1 MIAEI
6 FSVGTELL
14 LGNTLDTNANY
25 ISQGLAKAGI
35 SCFHR
40 TTVGD
45 NHERLFA
52 AVKQALTR
60 SDILIFSGGLGPT
73 EDDLTK
79 ETVADAMGVTLA
91 LDEDELIVLKD
102 RFKKYGHDMTPNN
115 IKQVMLPQKEDGI
128 VLKNPNGTAPGA
140 IFIKDGKTAIV
151 MPGPPNEM
159 IPMFDSQVMAYLKK
173 LSDAY
178 FYSKTLHIF
187 GVGESAAE
195 HILKDLIDSQSN
207 PTIAPYAK
215 PSEVTFRITANCRDD
230 EEGESICAPVI
241 AQICSRLGDCV
252 YSTDDETLQQVCLKL
267 LKEQKKTLC
276 TAESCTAGML
286 ASTIGSIP
294 GCSECFIDGV
304 VTYSNESKI
313 KRLNVNP
320 STLNEYGAVSEQVA
334 REMADGARSTSNA
347 DIAVSITGI
356 AGPGGGSAE
365 KPVGLVYIGL
375 STKKRTMVKE
385 LHLTGARERIRW
397 AATLNALDLI
407 RRELL
412 FDK

>member
-1 MIAEI
+1 MIAEV

-35 SCFHR
+35 SCFYR

-45 NHERLFA
+45 NHKRLLEE
-52 AVKQALTR
+52 VKHALRR

-79 ETVADAMGVTLA
+79 ETVADAMGVTLV
-91 LDEDELIVLKD
+91 LNEDELVALRD
-102 RFKKYGHDMTPNN
+102 RFKKYGRDMTPNN
-115 IKQVMLPQKEDGI
+115 VKQVMLPKKEDGI

-140 IFIKDGKTAIV
+140 VFIKDGKTAIV

-159 IPMFDSQVMAYLKK
+159 IPMFDEQVMTYLLK
-173 LSDAY
+173 LSDAH

-195 HILKDLIDSQSN
+195 HMLSDLIDSQSN

-215 PSEVTFRITANCRDD
+215 PSEVTFRITANCNNDD
-230 EEGESICAPVI
+230 EGARICAPVI
-241 AQICSRLGDCV
+241 AEVCSRLGDCV
-252 YSTDDETLQQVCLKL
+252 YSTDDESLQQVCVKL

-276 TAESCTAGML
+276 IAESCTAGMI
-286 ASTIGSIP
+286 ASTIGSIS
-294 GCSECFIDGV
+294 GCSSCFIDGV

-313 KRLNVNP
+313 KRLHVNP
-320 STLNEYGAVSEQVA
+320 VTLEKYGAVSEQTAKEMALGA
-334 REMADGARSTSNA
+334 RETSNA
-347 DIAVSITGI
+347 DIAVSVTGI
-356 AGPGGGSAE
+356 AGPSGSE
-365 KPVGLVYIGL
+365 NKPVGLVYIGL
-375 STKKRTMVKE
+375 STQKATTVKE

-397 AATLNALDLI
+397 AATLNALDMI

-412 FDK
+412 FEK